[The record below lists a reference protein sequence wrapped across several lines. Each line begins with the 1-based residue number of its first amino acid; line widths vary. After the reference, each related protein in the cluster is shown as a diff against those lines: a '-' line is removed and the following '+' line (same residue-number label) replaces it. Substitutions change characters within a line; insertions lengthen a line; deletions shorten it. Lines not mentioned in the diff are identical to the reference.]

1 MYRRPKSPRYHANL
15 PFLTGK
21 ATRHTRDFSQ
31 ISSIEAPALSSSNE
45 TTHVRSI
52 QSRLAENGIV
62 KIRLG
67 FSDDKSEYLEK
78 LIRNLHKH
86 HGHGLPI
93 DHSASR
99 GWFWDVRPS
108 SSTTKPEAPSSPS
121 SHQARSETMEEF
133 PWHTDCSYEK
143 LPPRFFALH
152 VLQHDRYNGG
162 TTSVLQVDK
171 VVKYLSSPT
180 LATLSRPEFA
190 IKVPPEFI
198 KKSDERQIVGSLL
211 DIGDVKIGATSARL
225 RFREDI
231 ILPLTGAAEWAL
243 REFKNVLHGS
253 EIKAEIVQLTPERLP
268 KGSVV
273 LIDNRRWLHARKYE
287 FPITQLVAPTGFTN
301 NGNSEVNDPERH
313 LRRVRW
319 DATPFTAMSGLKP
332 APSLTNA

>member
-1 MYRRPKSPRYHANL
+1 MLRSKALQATQLKGFSRCNQALLCRCTKDLSDQSPRKHSNP
-15 PFLTGK
+15 PFLTVHENRY
-21 ATRHTRDFSQ
+21 TRGFSQ

-45 TTHVRSI
+45 TTHIKSI

-67 FSDDKSEYLEK
+67 FSDDKSEYLER

-93 DHSASR
+93 DHSASK

-108 SSTTKPEAPSSPS
+108 SSTTKSELPITPAYPASP
-121 SHQARSETMEEF
+121 QARSETMEEF

-143 LPPRFFALH
+143 CPPRFFALH

-171 VVKYLSSPT
+171 VIKYLSSPT
-180 LATLSRPEFA
+180 LASLSRPEFA
-190 IKVPPEFI
+190 IRVPPEFI
-198 KKSDERQIVGSLL
+198 KKSDERQIVGNLL
-211 DIGDVKIGATSARL
+211 DIGDPILGVRSAQL

-231 ILPLTGAAEWAL
+231 ISPLTREGEAAL
-243 REFKNVLHGS
+243 NEFKNVLHGS
-253 EIKAEIVQLTPERLP
+253 EIKAEILQLTPEKLP

-273 LIDNRRWLHARKYE
+273 LIDNRRWLHARK
-287 FPITQLVAPTGFTN
+287 
-301 NGNSEVNDPERH
+301 
-313 LRRVRW
+313 
-319 DATPFTAMSGLKP
+319 
-332 APSLTNA
+332 